1 MILGAANHRA
11 RLKHHGRRIVV
22 REKYQRPEVKDL
34 GTKWRMVYWDY
45 SSKPRRKRSKVWGKQ
60 TAPSKREAQ
69 RLADQ
74 FMEKV
79 TPSYTISLH
88 PAWIRHSMRESC
100 RRLLDERPGPE
111 LLQELVFFDQ
121 LPGVYH

>member
-1 MILGAANHRA
+1 M
-11 RLKHHGRRIVV
+11 

-34 GTKWRMVYWDY
+34 GTKWKMVYWDY

-60 TAPSKREAQ
+60 TASSKRDAQ

-79 TPSYTISLH
+79 NARNNGQVSIS
-88 PAWIRHSMRESC
+88 PMMKPWPRSSRNAAK
-100 RRLLDERPGPE
+100 RPGRI
-111 LLQELVFFDQ
+111 
-121 LPGVYH
+121 